1 MYSQSFTP
9 SELYRCATQAER
21 RNSGLQ
27 KEELIEAIGVEL
39 GNSIA
44 EGTYRFQIKQ
54 IWDLYLNGQGKR
66 SMAYLCQ
73 NLVLRKLHKNIKR
86 IYAVQQADRNSIVK
100 QMKLLLSENVEMRI
114 VRLDVR
120 HFYESID
127 RQRIIEKLIDDAR
140 LSYHSLM
147 LLQSLFNDPAIVAGT
162 GLPRGLGISA
172 ALSELYMKYF
182 DLEFKKL
189 EGVYY
194 YARFVDD
201 IIVFCSSEAS
211 KVLAWNYAGEELK
224 KIGLELNEEKS
235 YSLDPNQLGT
245 DFTYL
250 GYTFKKNGNHLSVTI
265 AQKKQNVIKTR
276 LTRAFVRYSKDHDFD
291 LLKLRIKFLTGNFTL
306 YNPHTL
312 LPIKVGIYFNY
323 RMANDVKAL
332 KDLDAYYQR
341 LLHCRTGRLGGAIA
355 LSRLHMK
362 ELEKYSFDF
371 GYKNHVNHHFTTD
384 QMAKIANCWK

>member
-1 MYSQSFTP
+1 MYSQLFTP
-9 SELYRCATQAER
+9 SELYCCATQAER

-39 GNSIA
+39 GSTIA
-44 EGTYRFQIKQ
+44 EGTYRFRLKQ
-54 IWDLYLNGQGKR
+54 SWDFYLNGQSKR
-66 SMAYLCQ
+66 TMAYLCQ

-86 IYAVQQADRNSIVK
+86 IYAVQQADRNTIVK
-100 QMKLLLSENVEMRI
+100 QMKLLLAENVEMRV

-127 RQRIIEKLIDDAR
+127 RNRILSKLIDDAR

-147 LLQSLFNDPAIVAGT
+147 LLQSLFDDPVIAVGT

-172 ALSELYMKYF
+172 VLSELYMKYF
-182 DLEFKKL
+182 DLDFKKI

-201 IIVFCSSEAS
+201 IIVFCSSGAS
-211 KVLAWNYAGEELK
+211 KEIAWKYAGDELA
-224 KIGLELNEEKS
+224 KIGLKLNEEKS
-235 YSLDPNQLGT
+235 YSVDPNQPGAE
-245 DFTYL
+245 FTYL
-250 GYTFKKNGNHLSVTI
+250 GYSFKKIGNRLNVTI
-265 AQKKQNVIKTR
+265 AQNKLNVIKTR

-323 RMANDVKAL
+323 KMANNLTAL
-332 KDLDAYYQR
+332 KDLDSYYQR
-341 LLHCRTGRLGGAIA
+341 LLHCRTGRLGSVIA
-355 LSRLHMK
+355 LTKPHVE

-371 GYKNHVNHHFTTD
+371 GYYHHINHHFTTD
-384 QMAKIANCWK
+384 QMVKIANCWR

>member
-9 SELYRCATQAER
+9 TELYRCTTQAER

-27 KEELIEAIGVEL
+27 KEELIEAIGAEL
-39 GNSIA
+39 GNTIA
-44 EGTYRFQIKQ
+44 EGTYIFQIKQ
-54 IWDLYLNGQGKR
+54 YWDLYLNGQGKR
-66 SMAYLCQ
+66 TMAYLCQ

-86 IYAVQQADRNSIVK
+86 IYAVQQADRNTIVK
-100 QMKLLLSENVEMRI
+100 QMKLLLAENVEMRI

-127 RQRIIEKLIDDAR
+127 RQRILTKLVDDAR

-147 LLQSLFNDPAIVAGT
+147 LLQSLFNDPAIVAGS

-172 ALSELYMKYF
+172 VLSELYMKYF
-182 DLEFKKL
+182 DLDFKKI

-211 KVLAWNYAGEELK
+211 KELAWKYAGEELN
-224 KIGLELNEEKS
+224 KIGLQLNEGKS
-235 YSLDPNQLGT
+235 YSLDPNQTGEE
-245 DFTYL
+245 FTYL
-250 GYTFKKNGNHLSVTI
+250 GYTFKKTGNRLSVTI
-265 AQKKQNVIKTR
+265 AQKKLKVIKTR
-276 LTRAFVRYSKDHDFD
+276 LTRTFVRYSKDHNFD

-323 RMANDVKAL
+323 KMANDVSAL
-332 KDLDAYYQR
+332 KDIDVYYQR
-341 LLHCRTGRLGGAIA
+341 LLHCRAGRLGGAIA
-355 LSRLHMK
+355 LTK
-362 ELEKYSFDF
+362 PQVKDLEKYSFDF
-371 GYKNHVNHHFTTD
+371 GYYHHVNHHFTTD
-384 QMAKIANCWK
+384 QMAKIANCWR

>member
-1 MYSQSFTP
+1 MYTQSFTP
-9 SELYRCATQAER
+9 TELYRCTTQAER

-27 KEELIEAIGVEL
+27 KEELIEAIGAEL
-39 GNSIA
+39 GNTIVA
-44 EGTYRFQIKQ
+44 GTYRFQIKQ
-54 IWDLYLNGQGKR
+54 YWDLYLNGQGKR
-66 SMAYLCQ
+66 TMAYLCQ

-86 IYAVQQADRNSIVK
+86 IYAVQQADRNTIVK
-100 QMKLLLSENVEMRI
+100 QMKLLLAENVEMRI

-127 RQRIIEKLIDDAR
+127 RQRILTKLVDDTR

-172 ALSELYMKYF
+172 VL
-182 DLEFKKL
+182 
-189 EGVYY
+189 
-194 YARFVDD
+194 RFVDD

-211 KVLAWNYAGEELK
+211 KVLAWKYAGEELN
-224 KIGLELNEEKS
+224 KIGLQLNKEKS
-235 YSLDPNQLGT
+235 YSLDPSLPGAE
-245 DFTYL
+245 FTYL
-250 GYTFKKNGNHLSVTI
+250 GYTFKKIGNRLSVTI
-265 AQKKQNVIKTR
+265 AQNKLKVIKTR
-276 LTRAFVRYSKDHDFD
+276 LTRTFVRYSKDHNFD

-323 RMANDVKAL
+323 KMANDVRAL
-332 KDLDAYYQR
+332 KDIDAYYQR

-355 LSRLHMK
+355 LTK
-362 ELEKYSFDF
+362 PQVKDLEKYSFDF
-371 GYKNHVNHHFTTD
+371 GYYHHVNHHFTTD
-384 QMAKIANCWK
+384 QMAKIANCWR

>member
-1 MYSQSFTP
+1 MYTQSFIP
-9 SELYRCATQAER
+9 AELYRCATQGER

-27 KEELIEAIGVEL
+27 KEELLEAIGAEL
-39 GNSIA
+39 GNTIA
-44 EGTYRFQIKQ
+44 EGTYHFQIKQ
-54 IWDLYLNGQGKR
+54 YWDLYLNGQGKR
-66 SMAYLCQ
+66 TMAYLCQ

-86 IYAVQQADRNSIVK
+86 IYAVQQADRNTIVK
-100 QMKLLLSENVEMRI
+100 QMKLLLAENIEMRI

-127 RQRIIEKLIDDAR
+127 RQRILAKLVDDAR

-147 LLQSLFNDPAIVAGT
+147 LLQSLFDYPAIAAGT

-172 ALSELYMKYF
+172 VLSELYMKYF
-182 DLEFKKL
+182 DLDFKKI

-201 IIVFCSSEAS
+201 IIVFCSSVAS
-211 KVLAWNYAGEELK
+211 KELAWKYAGEELT
-224 KIGLELNEEKS
+224 KIGLQLNEEKS
-235 YSLDPNQLGT
+235 YSLDPNQPGSE
-245 DFTYL
+245 FTYL
-250 GYTFKKNGNHLSVTI
+250 GYTFKKTGNNLSVTI
-265 AQKKQNVIKTR
+265 AQKKLNVIKTR
-276 LTRAFVRYSKDHDFD
+276 LTRTFVRYSKDHNFD

-323 RMANDVKAL
+323 KMANDVSAL
-332 KDLDAYYQR
+332 KGLDAYYQR
-341 LLHCRTGRLGGAIA
+341 LLHCRTGRLGGVIA
-355 LSRLHMK
+355 LSKNQVK

-371 GYKNHVNHHFTTD
+371 GYYHHVNHHFTTD
-384 QMAKIANCWK
+384 QMAKIANCWR

>member
-9 SELYRCATQAER
+9 TELYRCTTQAER
-21 RNSGLQ
+21 CNSGLQ
-27 KEELIEAIGVEL
+27 KEELIEAIGAEL
-39 GNSIA
+39 GNTIA
-44 EGTYRFQIKQ
+44 EGTYNFQIKQ
-54 IWDLYLNGQGKR
+54 YWDLYLNGQGKR
-66 SMAYLCQ
+66 TMAYLCQ

-86 IYAVQQADRNSIVK
+86 IYAVQQADRNTIVK
-100 QMKLLLSENVEMRI
+100 QMKLLLAENVEMRI

-127 RQRIIEKLIDDAR
+127 RQRILTKLVDDAR

-147 LLQSLFNDPAIVAGT
+147 LLQSLFRDPAIVAGT

-172 ALSELYMKYF
+172 VLSELYMKYF
-182 DLEFKKL
+182 DLDFKKI

-201 IIVFCSSEAS
+201 IIVFCSNEAS
-211 KVLAWNYAGEELK
+211 KELAWKYAGEELN
-224 KIGLELNEEKS
+224 KIGLQLNEEKS
-235 YSLDPNQLGT
+235 YSLDPNQSGAE
-245 DFTYL
+245 FTYL
-250 GYTFKKNGNHLSVTI
+250 GYTFKKMGSRLSVTI
-265 AQKKQNVIKTR
+265 AQKKLKVIKTR
-276 LTRAFVRYSKDHDFD
+276 LTRTFVRYSKDHNFD

-323 RMANDVKAL
+323 KMANDVSAL
-332 KDLDAYYQR
+332 KDIDAYYQR

-355 LSRLHMK
+355 LTK
-362 ELEKYSFDF
+362 PQVKDLEKYSFDF
-371 GYKNHVNHHFTTD
+371 GYYHHVNHHFTTD
-384 QMAKIANCWK
+384 QMAKIANCWR